1 MSRPVNQPPP
11 NTQDS
16 RHPVADPGMVKPRGG
31 ETDSFEQNPLS
42 QVAERLSIKAAE
54 GMDDAARVREA
65 LRIVVA
71 EGVSISEAARRCHV
85 AASCLAEWREKY
97 LGLLNDEPS
106 IASRP
111 LMDRGAMRKDADLVN
126 IPRAAREMFAENWAR
141 LVQITR
147 ATPSTFR
154 QHPLRVF
161 LENSWLTG
169 WLFNDGRLDRGS
181 FAGASVALVVL
192 VLTATFLLAGHFY
205 RPAEPHKEKPVNLD
219 EAIQRAATVAH
230 RFFQARGVEEK
241 MKFIRLN
248 DQTRQLVES
257 YYKTHSADPIF
268 DAALSKAMPGTNLYV
283 LEFEIPS
290 LKRSHRCVVV
300 ERAGQ
305 LLLDWETSSIFQEA
319 NLERLRSAQPRQ
331 PVRLAT
337 QVTQDTYYNWGFTE
351 KDFACYRLSYPGIES
366 DLFAYA
372 RRDSPEEQS
381 LSARLR
387 PLSTDQRQITAL
399 LEVKYPPGEKPA
411 VNQVEI
417 VNILHEDWVAP

>member
-1 MSRPVNQPPP
+1 MSHPVSEPPP
-11 NTQDS
+11 TSQD
-16 RHPVADPGMVKPRGG
+16 PRRPAEEAGTVRPRSV

-42 QVAERLSIKAAE
+42 QVAERLSLKATE

-71 EGVSISEAARRCHV
+71 EGVSISEAARRCRI

-97 LGLLNDEPS
+97 LALLNDEPS

-111 LMDRGAMRKDADLVN
+111 LMDRGAVHKDADLVH
-126 IPRAAREMFAENWAR
+126 IPYAARGMFAENWES
-141 LVQITR
+141 LVRATQ

-161 LENSWLTG
+161 LENSWITG

-181 FAGASVALVVL
+181 LAGATVALAAL

-205 RPAEPHKEKPVNLD
+205 KPAESHKEQPVNLD
-219 EAIQRAATVAH
+219 EAIQRAAAVAQQ
-230 RFFQARGVEEK
+230 FFQARDVEEK

-248 DQTRQLVES
+248 DQTRPLVEA
-257 YYKTHSADPIF
+257 YYEAHSAAPIT
-268 DAALSKAMPGTNLYV
+268 DAALSGAVPGADLYV
-283 LEFEIPS
+283 LEFEFPS
-290 LKRSHRCVVV
+290 LKRTHRCIVV
-300 ERAGQ
+300 ERGGKM
-305 LLLDWETSSIFQEA
+305 LLDWETSSFFQEA
-319 NLERLRSAQPRQ
+319 NLERLRSAQPRL

-351 KDFACYRLSYPGIES
+351 EKFACYRLSYPGIDS
-366 DLFAYA
+366 DLFGYA
-372 RRDSPEEQS
+372 RRDSPEDQT

-387 PLSTDQRQITAL
+387 PLSNDQRQITAL
-399 LEVKYPPGEKPA
+399 LEVKYPPGAKVE

-417 VNILHEDWVAP
+417 VRILHEDWVAP